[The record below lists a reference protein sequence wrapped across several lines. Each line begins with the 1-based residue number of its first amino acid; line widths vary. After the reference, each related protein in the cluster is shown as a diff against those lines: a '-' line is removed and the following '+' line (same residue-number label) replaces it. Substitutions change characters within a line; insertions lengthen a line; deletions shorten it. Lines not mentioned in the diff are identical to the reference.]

1 MRSWWLSAL
10 AAVTI
15 AGCAPAETRL
25 EVATRPQGN
34 AVKVSGETSLP
45 DGAQLNLSLHKPGA
59 EEALAV
65 ALPVVKAS
73 RYEAL
78 LEPRTDLPAGSY
90 QVRVEFTPRAFA
102 WSKAVLPAV
111 GENGE
116 KLGGPH
122 VKVSNEGYRYL
133 WIEREVTLP

>member
-1 MRSWWLSAL
+1 MRGWWRTAL
-10 AAVTI
+10 VAVTI

-25 EVATRPQGN
+25 EVATQPNGD
-34 AVKVSGETSLP
+34 AVKVSGGTSLP
-45 DGAQLNLSLHKPGA
+45 DGAQLNLSLHKPGS

-73 RYEAL
+73 RYEAVL
-78 LEPRTDLPAGSY
+78 DPKADLPAGAY

-102 WSKAVLPAV
+102 WSKAVIPAV
-111 GENGE
+111 GANGE

-133 WIEREVTLP
+133 WIEREVKLP